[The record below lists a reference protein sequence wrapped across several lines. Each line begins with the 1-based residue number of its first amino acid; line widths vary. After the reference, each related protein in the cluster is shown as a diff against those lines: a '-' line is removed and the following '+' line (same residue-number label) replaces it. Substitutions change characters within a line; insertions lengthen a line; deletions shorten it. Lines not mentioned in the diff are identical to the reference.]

1 MTSIVSPL
9 NGTLMTLS
17 EVPDPVFA
25 QGLVGPGVA
34 LQPTGDGDVTAVA
47 PVAGRIV
54 KLHPHAFVLQADGF
68 GVLVHLGIDT
78 VQLEGEGFTLHTE
91 EGAEVS
97 VGDELITWNPARIVE
112 GVMGLGRA
120 GDGPPASCRVTDAWL
135 FRAKARRD
143 PIPRI
148 S

>member
-97 VGDELITWNPARIVE
+97 VGD
-112 GVMGLGRA
+112 
-120 GDGPPASCRVTDAWL
+120 
-135 FRAKARRD
+135 
-143 PIPRI
+143 
-148 S
+148 